1 MHIDLIKLFG
11 VTGGIIAM
19 LIVLI
24 LVIIFGPLLFIWALN
39 TLFPALAIPY
49 TIETW
54 SAVVIIDFF
63 MRQTKL
69 IQKRNKHES
78 LSK

>member
-1 MHIDLIKLFG
+1 MHIDLMKLFG

-19 LIVLI
+19 LIILI
-24 LVIIFGPLLFIWALN
+24 LVIIFGPLLLIWALN
-39 TLFPALAIPY
+39 TLFPVLAIPY

-54 SAVVIIDFF
+54 SAVMIIDFF
-63 MRQTKL
+63 VRQTK